1 MPAGLAALPGC
12 RRVSEHAPGSFDVQM
27 PIYAPSCR
35 LDCAGRLRRIAA
47 RGLRIRTPHG
57 TLRRVLRQQAG
68 RASMA
73 RDLLLSC
80 CFQAHATARADQ
92 DGVMQI
98 DAVYLVQLTLNGI
111 VLGLLYA

>member
-1 MPAGLAALPGC
+1 
-12 RRVSEHAPGSFDVQM
+12 
-27 PIYAPSCR
+27 
-35 LDCAGRLRRIAA
+35 
-47 RGLRIRTPHG
+47 
-57 TLRRVLRQQAG
+57 
-68 RASMA
+68 MA

-111 VLGLLYA
+111 VLGLLYALIAVGLGDPWQRATQVAADDVRTGFVSPEAARRDYGVVVAADGKVDRDPTASLRSKASE